1 MTALS
6 TQIPLVSVTEKS
18 SFAVRIL
25 QVFSITLTVF
35 PGYYVVAAVGANG
48 SAAALVSYL
57 MFVVWIAG
65 TLFGHH
71 NPFAYHYKTRIC
83 MAWLWIVSLGS
94 YLLMNRTLLSSIQLA
109 AANRWL
115 MQVVGMSGIVFVAA
129 EGLHTLED
137 IRRVLR
143 VLTWGGAFC
152 SVVAALQFKIRINVV
167 NYLKLP
173 GFTLNSGLS
182 STAAIVQRGGENRVS
197 GTATDPIELGV
208 VAGMLLALAVY
219 LMMHDTNRP
228 KWQRVIPVLCLLV
241 AVAASVSRSGILA
254 AAIGSG
260 VLIVSLPSARR
271 LKGLAA
277 IPAALAVAFVGS
289 SGLLGTFRDYILAG
303 TSDPSIKHRTN
314 NYPYVEQLVHQAPWL
329 GQGGGTYIPTTA
341 VSSVHVLDNQYLT
354 TAIELGLL
362 GMAALFFYLC
372 WPAVVAFVARHH
384 TTDPEL
390 RDLLAALA
398 GADLAAM
405 VCSATFDGFSF
416 PMFFNLQ
423 PLIVGLIG
431 AAWMMA
437 HNETNNMR
445 AHESGGK

>member
-6 TQIPLVSVTEKS
+6 AEIPLVGVAEKS
-18 SFAVRIL
+18 SFAVRAL
-25 QVFSITLTVF
+25 QVFSIALMVF
-35 PGYYVVAAVGANG
+35 PGYYVVTAVGADG
-48 SAAALVSYL
+48 SAAALVSYA
-57 MFVVWIAG
+57 MFFVWIAG
-65 TLFGHH
+65 TLLGHH
-71 NPFAYHYKTRIC
+71 NPFSYHYKTRIC
-83 MAWLWIVSLGS
+83 VALIWIVSLGS
-94 YLLMNRTLLSSIQLA
+94 YILMNRTLLSSIQLA

-115 MQVVGMSGIVFVAA
+115 MQVAGMSGIVFMTA
-129 EGLHTLED
+129 EGLHTIED

-152 SVVAALQFKIRINVV
+152 GVVAALQFAGRINLT

-173 GFTLNSGLS
+173 GFTLNSAIS
-182 STAAIVQRGGENRVS
+182 STAAIVQRGGENRVP

-208 VAGMLLALAVY
+208 VAGMLLALALY
-219 LMMHDTNRP
+219 LMMYDTGRP
-228 KWQRVIPVLCLLV
+228 KWQRVIPVLCIIV
-241 AVAASVSRSGILA
+241 AVAASVSRSGVLA
-254 AAIGSG
+254 AAIAPG
-260 VLIVSLPSARR
+260 VLIVSLPPTRR

-277 IPAALAVAFVGS
+277 IPVVLAAAFVGS
-289 SGLLGTFRDYILAG
+289 RGLLGTFRDYILAG

-314 NYPYVEQLVHQAPWL
+314 NYPYVEQLVRQAPWL
-329 GQGGGTYIPTTA
+329 GQGGGTYVPGDA

-362 GMAALFFYLC
+362 GLAALIFYLA
-372 WPAVVAFVARHH
+372 WPAIVALVARHR

-405 VCSATFDGFSF
+405 VCAATFDGFSF
-416 PMFFNLQ
+416 PIFFDLQ

-431 AAWMMA
+431 ATWMMA
-437 HNETNNMR
+437 HNGESNMR
-445 AHESGGK
+445 THESGGK